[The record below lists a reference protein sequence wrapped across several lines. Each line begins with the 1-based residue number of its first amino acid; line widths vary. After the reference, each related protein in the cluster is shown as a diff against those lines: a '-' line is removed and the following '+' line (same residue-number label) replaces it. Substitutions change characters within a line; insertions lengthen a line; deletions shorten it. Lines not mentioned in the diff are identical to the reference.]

1 MRAVAATLLSTLLVG
16 AELAT
21 AEDKSPPVT
30 FLVVEN
36 NSDPI
41 VLRNSDTLVT
51 GATFKPPVEI
61 TLVAKTESTNIRVGY
76 AANQVIFNWEL
87 NKKQLRVDGGPANG
101 KHKAGAGEIPVDK
114 YVTIKWTVT
123 PKKQTIQVD
132 DEVRFEH
139 EGDYSK
145 LDKPVKVFTF
155 RSRISI
161 KSLAVKPL
169 SVVKE

>member
-1 MRAVAATLLSTLLVG
+1 M
-16 AELAT
+16 
-21 AEDKSPPVT
+21 
-30 FLVVEN
+30 VEN
-36 NSDPI
+36 NGNPI
-41 VLRNSDTLVT
+41 VLRDSDTLIT

-61 TLVAKTESTNIRVGY
+61 TLVAKTDSTNIRVGY

-101 KHKAGAGEIPVDK
+101 KHKAGAGEIPIDK
-114 YVTIKWTVT
+114 FVTIKWTVT

-169 SVVKE
+169 PHLEE